1 MPLLPPLR
9 RPRPLPCW
17 YEGKEED
24 MIALIVQ
31 LQMLSWNLTRFT
43 AILADV
49 NVNETLFKIVGAF
62 AGFVGGA
69 SALAFLAAGFL
80 WMFAGDN
87 HQQELRARQIFGGAV
102 IGAVV
107 ALAAV
112 TFAKIVTNSVVN
124 Q

>member
-1 MPLLPPLR
+1 
-9 RPRPLPCW
+9 
-17 YEGKEED
+17 
-24 MIALIVQ
+24 MIALIMQ
-31 LQMLSWNLTRFT
+31 LQMLSWMLARFT
-43 AILADV
+43 IILGDV

-69 SALAFLAAGFL
+69 SDLAFLAAGFL
-80 WMFAGDN
+80 WMFAWDN

-112 TFAKIVTNSVVN
+112 TFAKIVTNNVVN

>member
-1 MPLLPPLR
+1 
-9 RPRPLPCW
+9 
-17 YEGKEED
+17 
-24 MIALIVQ
+24 MIALIMQ
-31 LQMLSWNLTRFT
+31 LQMLSWMLARFT
-43 AILADV
+43 IILGDV

-69 SALAFLAAGFL
+69 SALAFLASGFL

-112 TFAKIVTNSVVN
+112 TFAKIVTSSVVN